1 MIESMPTQQRL
12 FVLVAGLMLIGLV
25 VDLVRRRR
33 LREEFSWLWILL
45 AVVGMA
51 FGLWF
56 QLQVALLSVTGAK
69 SSSSVVF
76 AFAICA
82 LGLLNLH
89 AATKISGLT
98 RQVQVLAQEIALLR
112 SVTRD

>member
-1 MIESMPTQQRL
+1 MEHMPSQQRL

-25 VDLVRRRR
+25 VELVRRRR
-33 LREEFSWLWILL
+33 LREEFSWLWIVL
-45 AVVGMA
+45 AVFGIT

-56 QLQVALLSVTGAK
+56 DLQVALLRVTGAV

-76 AFAICA
+76 AFAICG

-89 AATKISGLT
+89 AATKISTLT
-98 RQVQVLAQEIALLR
+98 QQVQVLSQEIALLR
-112 SVTRD
+112 SARRD